1 MENLINS
8 YKDLLVWQ
16 KAYELALMI
25 YQMTEKFPK
34 HEQYGLVSQLRRC
47 AVSIVSNIAEGYQR
61 QHTGEYVQF
70 LSIAFGSCAELDTQL
85 ILSKDLR
92 YSASEEFERSSS
104 LLNEINKMLYSLMK
118 KIKQGSRR

>member
-1 MENLINS
+1 
-8 YKDLLVWQ
+8 
-16 KAYELALMI
+16 MI
-25 YQMTEKFPK
+25 YRMTEKFPK